1 MSQVVSASVRTS
13 DLPHFLSGSGYGLI
27 YPENQIWLFAKSL
40 KILSGQPY
48 GIKKNSAIFYPDRDL
63 ATKGA
68 FRGPNI
74 LHSTRATS
82 STSST
87 DVKYQLTP

>member
-1 MSQVVSASVRTS
+1 MGWFGQP
-13 DLPHFLSGSGYGLI
+13 DF

-68 FRGPNI
+68 FRGPSI
-74 LHSTRATS
+74 VL
-82 STSST
+82 
-87 DVKYQLTP
+87 VWPQFPVEGFQIE